1 MMNGENDTLERA
13 FHLHE
18 AGMFEESLALCQE
31 RGDPAYDILAAEN
44 LASLGRLS
52 EAKAAYLDLIRSV
65 PGSARLH
72 RGLARVL
79 ELQGDASAFREY
91 MVAVRLDPGDR
102 PALTRY
108 AALLTERGDHR
119 AAIPVLKILL
129 RQRKDLAALPPL
141 IASLIAIGE
150 GEEAIALY
158 NQYGSGDDHLH
169 LYIEALI
176 ACGRYEDAADLAG
189 KRWVGDNDSLLR
201 RLWLSSLSKI
211 RPDEA
216 YTGYLKA
223 IEDGGDPELIFEAA
237 LLAKQLGYVDKAGD
251 LLQQLLADAYDPI
264 YHLAFCDLLA
274 RSGSMERASEEFSR
288 LVSSQLGTLED
299 PDSLILIIRKY
310 IWFLLSRMPEKEAVK
325 QVNELLAPHPAWFCL
340 IPLGEMYEQLGDH
353 VAARDACYRGYRSDY
368 IRGGLAYA
376 AYLARV
382 GDERESEKVM
392 LYILSHLSKVQD
404 LEMVAGAIVHGEEK
418 LYRKRRISSSLQQRL
433 LKELPSLSAE
443 GREILAVTSLYA
455 ASGAVDEGDYQAC
468 KEHCLTGLD
477 VMPCYPSSIRIE
489 DFIPLLGFAK
499 EHALTEDPVMLR
511 RGGEEKEE
519 EIPLAALL
527 HLDEREEKAVDFIR
541 KHTETHEMELRT
553 LLGTRRVAGIING
566 IIRKAGDAGLSIIE
580 RRGMSEHG
588 EVYAWIGT

>member
-1 MMNGENDTLERA
+1 MSGEIDTLERA

-18 AGMFEESLALCQE
+18 AGMFEESLALCQG
-31 RGDPAYDILAAEN
+31 RSDPAYDILAAEN
-44 LASLGRLS
+44 LASLGRLD
-52 EAKAAYLDLIRSV
+52 EAKAAYSDLIRSV

-72 RGLARVL
+72 RGLGRVL

-91 MVAVRLDPGDR
+91 MAAVRLDPGDR
-102 PALTRY
+102 HALTRY

-119 AAIPVLKILL
+119 AAIPVLKTLL
-129 RQRKDLAALPPL
+129 RQRKDLSALHPL
-141 IASLIAIGE
+141 ITSLIAIGE
-150 GEEAIALY
+150 GEEAIAVCT
-158 NQYGSGDDHLH
+158 QYGSCEDDHH
-169 LYIEALI
+169 LSIRALI
-176 ACGRYEDAADLAG
+176 ACRRYEEAAELAG
-189 KRWVGDNDSLLR
+189 KGSAVDPLLR
-201 RLWLSSLSKI
+201 RLWLSSLAKI
-211 RPDEA
+211 RPGEA
-216 YTGYLKA
+216 YTRYREVL
-223 IEDGGDPELIFEAA
+223 DGIRDPELAFEAA
-237 LLAKQLGYVDKAGD
+237 LLAKQLGYLDEAGN
-251 LLQQLLADAYDPI
+251 LLQQLLADSYDPI
-264 YHLAFCDLLA
+264 YHLTFCDLLV
-274 RSGSMERASEEFSR
+274 REGSMEQASEEFSR
-288 LVSSQLGTLED
+288 LVSSQLGALED
-299 PDSLILIIRKY
+299 PESLILILRKY
-310 IWFLLSRMPEKEAVK
+310 IRFLLSWKPEKEVVK
-325 QVNELLAPHPAWFCL
+325 LVSDLLAPHPTWFCL

-353 VAARDACYRGYRSDY
+353 VAARDAWYRGYRSDY

-376 AYLARV
+376 AYLVRA

-418 LYRKRRISSSLQQRL
+418 LYRKKRISSSLQQRL
-433 LKELPSLSAE
+433 LKDLPSLSAD

-455 ASGAVDEGDYQAC
+455 ASGALDGGDYQAC

-489 DFIPLLGFAK
+489 DFIPLLSFAK

-511 RGGEEKEE
+511 TGGEEKEE
-519 EIPLAALL
+519 EVSLAALL
-527 HLDEREEKAVDFIR
+527 NLDEREEQVVDFIR
-541 KHTETHEMELRT
+541 THTETNEMELRT